1 MHTILKMPDIIE
13 ILPDSVANQIAAG
26 EVVQRPASV
35 VKELLENAVDAGAN
49 KIILNIKDS
58 GRTLIQVIDNGKGM
72 SDADARMCFERHA
85 TSKIKLAEDL
95 FTLQTK
101 GFRGEALAS
110 IAAVAHVELKTR
122 LQNNDVGTHL
132 ILEGSEVVLHEPTA
146 CSDGTIISVKN
157 LFFNIPARRKFLKSD
172 TIEMKHILE
181 EFQRVVLTHSTI
193 HFQLFH
199 NEQEIFRLT
208 AGSFKQRIVG
218 IFGDKFNERLVPV
231 SEETSILNIS
241 GYIGKP
247 EFAKKTRG
255 EQYIF
260 VNNRYIRNNYLNHAI
275 QLAYEDLL
283 PANEYPSYFLLI
295 TIAPDK
301 IDINISPTKTEIKFD
316 DEKSVYAIVR
326 TAVKQSLGKYQ
337 ISPVLDFERETSFDV
352 PLNSSRIIKQ
362 PTIKVN
368 PDYNPFN
375 NSSSKISFQTH
386 TDKNRNNWEILLSDL
401 KNNTAEENVKTVQ
414 SLQLSEEK
422 ENIFSVIQLNNTYII
437 TTLRSGLVIIDQQRA
452 HERIL
457 YEQFLNQNTQH
468 KNSCQQLMFPETIEL
483 SSIDSTLLKS
493 VLTELN
499 ISGFDIAEFG
509 NNTFVING
517 LPTEMEPSD
526 AKFFIENLLDDIKM
540 NAVENKNFLLE
551 KIAHSASKVLSVK
564 KGKTM
569 HNLEMKNLLDNLF
582 ACEQP
587 NYTPSGKIIYIN
599 LSNDEIAKKF

>member
-1 MHTILKMPDIIE
+1 MPDIIE

-301 IDINISPTKTEIKFD
+301 IDININPTKTEIKFD

>member
-1 MHTILKMPDIIE
+1 MPDIIE

-110 IAAVAHVELKTR
+110 IAAVALVELKTR

-301 IDINISPTKTEIKFD
+301 IDININPTKTEIKFD

>member
-1 MHTILKMPDIIE
+1 MPDIIE

-35 VKELLENAVDAGAN
+35 VKELLENAVDAGAS
-49 KIILNIKDS
+49 KIILNVKDS

-122 LQNNDVGTHL
+122 LQKNEIGTHL

-146 CSDGTIISVKN
+146 CQEGSIISVKN

-172 TIEMKHILE
+172 AIEMKHIME
-181 EFQRVVLTHSTI
+181 EFQRVALTHPAI
-193 HFQLFH
+193 YFQLFH
-199 NEQEIFRLT
+199 NEQELFRLT
-208 AGSFKQRIVG
+208 AGGFKQRILG

-231 SEETSILNIS
+231 NEETSILNIT
-241 GYIGKP
+241 GFIGKP
-247 EFAKKTRG
+247 EFAKKNRG

-283 PANEYPSYFLLI
+283 PSSEFPSYFLLI

-301 IDINISPTKTEIKFD
+301 IDININPTKTEIKFD

-337 ISPVLDFERETSFDV
+337 ISPVLDFERETSFDI
-352 PLNSSRIIKQ
+352 PINNDRIIKQ
-362 PTIKVN
+362 PTIKTN
-368 PDYNPFN
+368 PNYNPFSN
-375 NSSSKISFQTH
+375 TASNSSLQAHS
-386 TDKNRNNWEILLSDL
+386 DRNRNNWEFLLNDL
-401 KNNTAEENVKTVQ
+401 KKSTTEEKKESELNL
-414 SLQLSEEK
+414 SLTEEK
-422 ENIFSVIQLNNTYII
+422 ENIFSVIQLNNTYLI
-437 TTLRSGLVIIDQQRA
+437 TTLRSGLLIIDQQRA

-457 YEQFLNQNTQH
+457 YEQFLNQNTLH
-468 KNSCQQLMFPETIEL
+468 KKTCQQLMFPETIEL
-483 SSIDSTLLKS
+483 SSIDSSLLKS
-493 VLTELN
+493 VLSELN
-499 ISGFDIAEFG
+499 NSGFDIAEFG

-517 LPTEMEPSD
+517 LPPEMEPSD
-526 AKFFIENLLDDIKM
+526 TRFFIENFIDDIKM
-540 NAVENKNFLLE
+540 SSNENKNILQE
-551 KIAHSASKVLSVK
+551 KIAKSASKILSVK
-564 KGKTM
+564 KGKAM

-587 NYTPSGKIIYIN
+587 NYTPSGKTIFVN
-599 LSNDEIAKKF
+599 LPHDEIAKKF

>member
-1 MHTILKMPDIIE
+1 MPDIIE

>member
-1 MHTILKMPDIIE
+1 MPDIIE

-35 VKELLENAVDAGAN
+35 VKELLENAVDAEAS

-301 IDINISPTKTEIKFD
+301 IDININPTKTEIKFD

-375 NSSSKISFQTH
+375 NSSPKTSFQTH
-386 TDKNRNNWEILLSDL
+386 TDKNRSNWEILLSDL
-401 KNNTAEENVKTVQ
+401 KKNTAEEDVKSEPVL
-414 SLQLSEEK
+414 SLSEEK